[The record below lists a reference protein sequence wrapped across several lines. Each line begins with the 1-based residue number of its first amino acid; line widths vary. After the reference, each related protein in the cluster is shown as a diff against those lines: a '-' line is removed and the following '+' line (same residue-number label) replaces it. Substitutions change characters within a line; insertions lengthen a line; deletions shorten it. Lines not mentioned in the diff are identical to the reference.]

1 MSPLLH
7 LVRRRLLHEWPQTA
21 ILVACLGVA
30 VLLPL
35 AGRMLLERHGQEL
48 RSRAATTPLVIGGA
62 GSRLDLVLASLYF
75 RSAELPTL
83 PLGLVESLAARGG
96 VSLIPLHLRFT
107 SQGVPLVGTELDYF
121 EKRRIEVAAGGWLR
135 RLGDCLLGA
144 AAARELGLGPGDR
157 VLTDPLDAYLVAGA
171 APVSLRVA
179 GVLAET
185 GGPDDRTIFID
196 LATAWLVEGL
206 LHGHAEPVELPQAA
220 VFGRDGELFLL
231 AEGIREF
238 TEVTEANLAS
248 FHLHGEPAELPV
260 NAILAFPQDLRRG
273 TLLSSRV
280 ASDPLLQAVRPAEVI
295 EELLDSVLRLKR
307 AFDAAAA
314 ALLAT
319 TVVLAALIVALSL
332 RARRGELR
340 SMAAIGAPRR
350 AIVLLVA
357 SEIAA
362 VLLLSVILGFA
373 GAKAIERWSPG
384 LSGWWPASQ
393 RTASSEPQASQSTIP
408 RSSFR

>member
-1 MSPLLH
+1 MSSLLH

-21 ILVACLGVA
+21 ILVACLAVA

-62 GSRLDLVLASLYF
+62 GSRFDLVLASLYF
-75 RSAELPTL
+75 RPAQLPML
-83 PLGLVESLAARGG
+83 PLGLVESLGARDG
-96 VSLIPLHLRFT
+96 VPLIPLHLRFT
-107 SQGVPLVGTELDYF
+107 ARGLPLVGTELDYF
-121 EKRRIEVAAGGWLR
+121 GKRRLEVAEGVALR

-144 AAARELGLGPGDR
+144 SAARELGLGPGDR
-157 VLTDPLDAYLVAGA
+157 VLTDPRDAYLVAGA

-185 GGPDDRTIFID
+185 GGPDDGAIFVD

-238 TEVTEANLAS
+238 TEVTEENLAS
-248 FHLHGEPAELPV
+248 FHLHGDPAELPV
-260 NAILAFPQDLRRG
+260 SAILAFPEDLRRG
-273 TLLSSRV
+273 TLLASR
-280 ASDPLLQAVRPAEVI
+280 AATDPLLLAVRPSEAI

-319 TVVLAALIVALSL
+319 TVVLSSLIVALSL

-340 SMAAIGAPRR
+340 SMAAIGASRR
-350 AIVLLVA
+350 AIALLLA

-362 VLLLSVILGFA
+362 VLLLSIALGFA
-373 GAKAIERWSPG
+373 GAKAIERWSSG
-384 LSGWWPASQ
+384 LAGWWPASQ
-393 RTASSEPQASQSTIP
+393 AASASETASPQSAIH